1 MSECKE
7 RSGFLFSH
15 ACDWPATAQCKSCA
29 KAVCSNHVRQ
39 VDADHFCI
47 ACMKKQMEKAGATP
61 DQGAQGLQGVQ
72 GAQGIQEGQQGAMYS
87 RAYRGRNYYDDP
99 YWYGSYHYPYYYH
112 HHYYDT
118 DDHRSFDRRRTSS
131 AEDMEGDALGS

>member
-47 ACMKKQMEKAGATP
+47 ACMKKKVEQAGASP
-61 DQGAQGLQGVQ
+61 GQGAQGV
-72 GAQGIQEGQQGAMYS
+72 QEGQQGAMYS
-87 RAYRGRNYYDDP
+87 RSYRGRSYYNDP

-112 HHYYDT
+112 HHYYDA
-118 DDHRSFDRRRTSS
+118 DDHRSFDRQRSS
-131 AEDMEGDALGS
+131 TGEDLEGDAMGS